1 MPPLA
6 LAEARPAG
14 LLYFAHGTV
23 SRMRS
28 TPAPEASRA
37 RLEDILRRSDHEVD
51 LAEAALLVAAQEYEG
66 LDVRGYLARLDEM
79 GRALR
84 IRLEDEQRPERAVMA
99 LNHYL
104 FQELGFRGN
113 TEQYYDAR
121 NSYLNDVLERRTGI
135 PITLSV
141 VYIEVARR
149 AGLEV
154 EGVGLPGHFVVR
166 VQTAARSLLVDP
178 FHGGVLLS
186 EKDCQLR
193 LDRIFAGKVKLEPK
207 MLRPCGAKDM
217 IERVLRNLKAIH
229 LRDEDKARALRV
241 VDLLVRVQPGSAED
255 LRDRGVL
262 YASLDCYG
270 LAARDLESYLALA
283 PRAKDAEE
291 LLARVREL
299 KWKAARVN

>member
-1 MPPLA
+1 M
-6 LAEARPAG
+6 AR
-14 LLYFAHGTV
+14 L
-23 SRMRS
+23 RS
-28 TPAPEASRA
+28 SPAPETPRN
-37 RLEDILRRSDHEVD
+37 RLEDILRLPDTEVE
-51 LAEAALLVAAQEYEG
+51 LAEAALLIAAQEYEG
-66 LDVRGYLARLDEM
+66 LDVRGYLVRIDEM

-84 IRLEDEQRPERAVMA
+84 TRLEDEHRPERAVMA

-121 NSYLNDVLERRTGI
+121 NSYLNEVLDRRTGI
-135 PITLSV
+135 PITLSL

-149 AGLEV
+149 AGIHV

-166 VQTAARSLLVDP
+166 VQTAARGFLVDP
-178 FHGGVLLS
+178 FHAGMLLS
-186 EKDCQLR
+186 EKDCQQR
-193 LDRIFAGKVKLEPK
+193 LDRIFSGKVKLEPR
-207 MLRPCGAKDM
+207 MLRPCGRKDM

-229 LRDEDKARALRV
+229 LRDEDSARALRV
-241 VDLLVRVQPGSAED
+241 VDLLVALQPASAED

-270 LAARDLESYLALA
+270 RAAADLESYLALS

-291 LLARVREL
+291 LAARAAEL
-299 KWKAARVN
+299 KFKAARLN